1 MTKNIHSESWYKSKL
16 SIDLIIIG
24 IGLGIVSIFAI
35 KYDISEIIV
44 GYVQKHKDWELDE
57 LITISIY
64 LVFSFVFFSIRRWF
78 ESVRSEKELK
88 RSLDN
93 LQKALA
99 EVKQLKGILPICTY
113 CKKIRD
119 DEGYWHKVEEYI
131 QQHSEADISHSLCP
145 KCRIIIYEDVE
156 K

>member
-1 MTKNIHSESWYKSKL
+1 MSWYKSKL
-16 SIDLIIIG
+16 SVDVIIIG

-64 LVFSFVFFSIRRWF
+64 LVFSFVFFSIRRWH

-88 RSLDN
+88 RSLDK
-93 LQKALA
+93 LQKLLA
-99 EVKQLKGILPICTY
+99 EVKQLKGILP
-113 CKKIRD
+113 
-119 DEGYWHKVEEYI
+119 
-131 QQHSEADISHSLCP
+131 
-145 KCRIIIYEDVE
+145 
-156 K
+156 